1 MAEFIEKITAEIEN
15 IQKILLE
22 LERIENLSK
31 ISTLELAGTGDLLH
45 NFYNDIENILKQTF
59 S

>member
-1 MAEFIEKITAEIEN
+1 MADIAEKITAEIEN

-31 ISTLELAGTGDLLH
+31 ISALER
-45 NFYNDIENILKQTF
+45 
-59 S
+59 